1 MLEKIYLAFATFSLK
16 LFVVVGALV
25 CICVAL
31 VALLFFVCV
40 LCEYI
45 VHTKAKFSEYL
56 YFRKHAANF
65 ELWLDS
71 NGLEREWEKK
81 ENDKR

>member
-1 MLEKIYLAFATFSLK
+1 MLEKVYLWFATFSLK

-25 CICVAL
+25 CICAAL

-40 LCEYI
+40 LYEYI
-45 VHTKAKFSEYL
+45 IHTKAKFSEYL
-56 YFRKHAANF
+56 YFRKYAANF

-81 ENDKR
+81 EK

>member
-1 MLEKIYLAFATFSLK
+1 MLENIYLCLVAFCSK

-25 CICVAL
+25 CVCIAL
-31 VALLFFVCV
+31 IAFLFFVCV
-40 LCEYI
+40 LYEYI
-45 VHTKAKFSEYL
+45 VHTSDKFGEYL

-71 NGLEREWEKK
+71 NGLDREWETKIKK
-81 ENDKR
+81 